1 MEECKKC
8 SEMPMKKPFKCD
20 LPQAVQILNPS
31 EVVIFHRIDVPA
43 SLGDD
48 ETNPPVQ
55 GEYKNVLLVYEANNH
70 AYMYNSDGIY
80 TRITGVQ
87 SFDELSGRPRYAGEI
102 MTSATDIPDIGDMR
116 NDIDNIEQGLVQEI
130 SDREL
135 SDAALSDDITDEV
148 NARINAD
155 GILDGKIALKANS
168 ADLATVAFT
177 GDYDDLSDTPTNVST
192 FANDAGYQ
200 NSTQVGDA
208 ITTATTPI
216 SNAINKSVISD
227 VALDNTPSASTVTIN
242 KTTQNISS
250 GTTSAGTI
258 VLPVASNL
266 QAGVINAATY
276 ATIQDNASYINAI
289 LNGAVA
295 ISGLPANPTQV
306 ELTTAWTTATGINNV
321 INGAKINDS
330 DNSKVWT
337 YYTNTLTWYAATNTA
352 QVTVN
357 PFTNSAAGII
367 KGSTAAGQVF
377 AESDGTGS
385 VNGWD
390 ALNNT
395 VSGKADS
402 SSLASVATSG
412 SYNDLLNKPT
422 IGNATITLQ
431 QNGTALD
438 TFTTNA
444 NSNKNINL
452 PIPVITMQTTDPGE
466 GVPLAANNFLAI
478 YEA

>member
-1 MEECKKC
+1 M
-8 SEMPMKKPFKCD
+8 KCD
-20 LPQAVQILNPS
+20 LPQAIQVVGPS
-31 EVVIFHRIDVPA
+31 DIVLFHRVDVPA
-43 SLGDD
+43 ALGDD
-48 ETNPPVQ
+48 ITNPPVQ
-55 GEYKNVLLVYEANNH
+55 GEYKNILLVYEANGH
-70 AYMYNSDGIY
+70 AYLYNSDGIF
-80 TRITGVQ
+80 TRIHGVG
-87 SFDELSGRPRYAGEI
+87 SFDELSGRPKYAGEV
-102 MTSATDIPDIGDMR
+102 MTSATEIPDIGDMR
-116 NDIDNIEQGLVQEI
+116 DDIDNLAHDLGDEI
-130 SDREL
+130 TARETNEGIL
-135 SDAALSDDITDEV
+135 GDAITDEK
-148 NARINAD
+148 NARIADVGDLQTQINA
-155 GILDGKIALKANS
+155 KAAT
-168 ADLATVAFT
+168 ADLKQVAFT
-177 GDYDDLSDTPTNVST
+177 GSYTDLSNTPTSVSD

-200 NSTQVGDA
+200 NSSDVSSA
-208 ITTATTPI
+208 INTALSPVTTAIDKT
-216 SNAINKSVISD
+216 VIQD
-227 VALDNTPSASTVTIN
+227 IVMDPTASASTVTLN
-242 KTTQNISS
+242 KTSQNISS
-250 GTTSAGTI
+250 GVTSTGTV

-276 ATIQDNASYINAI
+276 STIQDNAAYINAI

-295 ISGLPANPTQV
+295 ISGLPANPTQA

-412 SYNDLLNKPT
+412 SYGDLLNKPT
-422 IGNATITLQ
+422 IGDATITLQ
-431 QNGTALD
+431 QNGTNID
-438 TFTTNA
+438 SFTANA
-444 NSNKNINL
+444 SSNKNIDL
-452 PIPVITMQTTDPGE
+452 PIPKFTLQTTDPGE
-466 GVPLAANNFLAI
+466 GATLAANNFIAV